1 MVVLLWCEIGNPFFL
16 EGITKEKFHR
26 MFGLVPC
33 AAGSDRALVLDCR
46 VGLRRR
52 YFGGKGGRSSVLDA
66 YWLRREWRDLGPL
79 SLVDCGRD
87 YRVRPGNIT
96 RLLG

>member
-1 MVVLLWCEIGNPFFL
+1 MDRLTLLWCEIGNPFFL

-52 YFGGKGGRSSVLDA
+52 YFGQGDCRAQPSQTGQQFPIAGLVGDA
-66 YWLRREWRDLGPL
+66 C
-79 SLVDCGRD
+79 V
-87 YRVRPGNIT
+87 
-96 RLLG
+96 